1 MRMFFWLSGRFLW
14 SGDIAGACNDYDENK
29 DNDIDSGDYDGHY
42 NDQHSNDVG
51 DEDVFLAVWQVFVER
66 RYCRVCPIIHVL
78 ATVGHCCYDEDIE
91 DANRELG
98 IGN

>member
-1 MRMFFWLSGRFLW
+1 MFFWLSGRFLW

-66 RYCRVCPIIHVL
+66 RYCRCL
-78 ATVGHCCYDEDIE
+78 
-91 DANRELG
+91 
-98 IGN
+98 

>member
-1 MRMFFWLSGRFLW
+1 MNILTMMRMSKF
-14 SGDIAGACNDYDENK
+14 
-29 DNDIDSGDYDGHY
+29 
-42 NDQHSNDVG
+42 
-51 DEDVFLAVWQVFVER
+51 FLAVWQFFVER
-66 RYCRVCPIIHVL
+66 RYCSVCPIIHVL